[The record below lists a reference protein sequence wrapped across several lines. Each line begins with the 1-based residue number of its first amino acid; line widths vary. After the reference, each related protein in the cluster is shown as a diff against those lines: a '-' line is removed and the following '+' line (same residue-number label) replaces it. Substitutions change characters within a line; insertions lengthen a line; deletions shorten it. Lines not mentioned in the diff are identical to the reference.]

1 MANGLVPLR
10 SGSTPMAAFPIYNIC
25 NLHTEAGQQSNDVLI
40 EDLGSYLDK
49 HYTRLHFPH
58 RHSFYHLVLFT
69 RGQGTHTID
78 FKKFKVK
85 AGQLYCMVP
94 GQVHSWDFEGPM
106 AGYILN
112 FSENYFRSFLLDPH
126 FLDRFS
132 FFSGDSEEG
141 VLQLPAAPLQQAT
154 GCLDDL
160 VRTFQ
165 KTTGP
170 AGDHIKV
177 LLLRFL
183 LLIEDAIGSPVRA
196 RVPHQKKLML
206 KTFRNLIE
214 KNYRQLRLPN
224 EYAALLYMT
233 PHHLNALC
241 QELSGRSAGEV
252 IRDRILLEAKRLL
265 VSHEMTAA
273 QIALELNFKDASYF
287 NRFFKKATGL
297 TPFEFRKQIHSS

>member
-1 MANGLVPLR
+1 M
-10 SGSTPMAAFPIYNIC
+10 SAFPIYNIC
-25 NLHTEAGQQSNDVLI
+25 NLHTEAGQQSDDVLI
-40 EDLGSYLDK
+40 EDLGSYLHK

-85 AGQLYCMVP
+85 PGQLYFMVP
-94 GQVHSWDFEGPM
+94 GQVHTWDFEGPM

-126 FLDRFS
+126 YLDRFS
-132 FFSGDSEEG
+132 FFSGDSDEG
-141 VLQLPAAPLQQAT
+141 VLQLPASRLQQA
-154 GCLDDL
+154 GDCLEDL
-160 VRTFQ
+160 VLAFQ
-165 KTTGP
+165 KATGQS
-170 AGDHIKV
+170 GDLIKV

-183 LLIEDAIGSPVRA
+183 FLIEDASCPPVKA
-196 RVPHQKKLML
+196 RVPHQKNLML

-224 EYAALLYMT
+224 EYAALMYIT

-265 VSHEMTAA
+265 VNDEMTAV

-297 TPFEFRKQIHSS
+297 TPFEFRKQIHKS